1 MDALHNPALPLTWRD
16 GYARLGAT
24 FATPWQ
30 ATPLRDLH
38 WVSVNH
44 RLAQALGLPADWQQR
59 PGMLE
64 VLGNGQPVPGASPV
78 ATVYSGHQFGVWAGQ
93 LGDGRALLLG
103 ESCPPPGA
111 ELGPQEWQLKGA
123 GRTPYSR
130 MGDGRAVLRSSI
142 REYLCSEAMHGLG
155 IPTTRALSLVASPDT
170 VHREEPE
177 TAAVVARIAP
187 SFLRFGHVEHFASR
201 DNDQALLQLIDYVD
215 AENFL
220 GLPPTQPGRERALA
234 LLDEVVQRTARLM
247 AQWQAVGFCHGV
259 MNTDNMSLLGL
270 TLDYGPFQF
279 MDGYHPGHICNHS
292 DHQGRY
298 AFDQQPRVAHWN
310 LFCLGQALMPV
321 IDDVQATVDVLNTFT
336 AHYQQAWGTQLARK
350 LGLPPSATASSLGE
364 KFLSL
369 MALHQ
374 ADHTVAWRS
383 LSNAVRTWSGQ
394 PSDAT
399 PFADLGRMVHA
410 GDAWDAWLQDYLQ
423 ALQASNTS
431 PALQGEAMR
440 RVNPAYVL
448 RNHLGEIAIRRARE
462 GDFSEIETL
471 LSLLSAPF
479 DDHPGF
485 EPYAAPAPP
494 WAQSIAISCSS

>member
-1 MDALHNPALPLTWRD
+1 MDSLHNPALPLTWRD
-16 GYARLGAT
+16 GYARLGT
-24 FATPWQ
+24 RFATPWQ
-30 ATPLRDLH
+30 ATPLDGLH

-44 RLAQALGLPADWQQR
+44 RLAQALGLPADWPQR
-59 PGMLE
+59 PGMLD
-64 VLGNGQPVPGASPV
+64 VLGNGQPLPGASPV

-155 IPTTRALSLVASPDT
+155 VPTTRALSLVASPAT
-170 VHREEPE
+170 VYREEPE

-187 SFLRFGHVEHFASR
+187 SFLRFGHFEHFASQ
-201 DNDQALLQLIDYVD
+201 DNVQALEQLVDYVNR
-215 AENFL
+215 ENFL
-220 GLPPTQPGRERALA
+220 ALPPTQPGRERALA
-234 LLDEVVQRTARLM
+234 MLDVVVQRTASLM
-247 AQWQAVGFCHGV
+247 AQWQSVGFCHGV

-310 LFCLGQALMPV
+310 LFCLGQALMPL

-336 AHYQQAWGTQLARK
+336 NRYEQARGEQLARK
-350 LGLPPSATASSLGE
+350 LGLPASAAASSLGE
-364 KFLSL
+364 GFLDL
-369 MALHQ
+369 MARHA
-374 ADHTVAWRS
+374 ADHTVAWRA
-383 LSNAVRTWSGQ
+383 LSNAVRDWTGQ
-394 PSDAT
+394 QADVTAFQDLARQIDAGE
-399 PFADLGRMVHA
+399 D
-410 GDAWDAWLQDYLQ
+410 WNIWLRAYLQ
-423 ALQASNTS
+423 ALGASTS
-431 PALQGEAMR
+431 TPAQQGEAMR

-485 EPYAAPAPP
+485 ESYAVPAPP